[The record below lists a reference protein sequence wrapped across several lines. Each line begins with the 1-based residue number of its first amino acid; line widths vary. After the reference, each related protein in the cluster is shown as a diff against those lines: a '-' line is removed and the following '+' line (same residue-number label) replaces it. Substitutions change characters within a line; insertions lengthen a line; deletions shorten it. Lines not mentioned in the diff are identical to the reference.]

1 MRIHDCAARGN
12 IDGVQAELRKGVPVD
27 ARDEK
32 DFTPLARAAESL
44 DADEHM
50 LRLLIEAG
58 ADVNAAVEEGK
69 DFPLSL
75 AVGAGDLKR
84 LAVLLKAGANVN
96 QVADAG
102 YSALLHAMYRL
113 CQSDHLVPV
122 ATLLIES
129 GAALDHQSNYGES
142 PLKVASM
149 QERLDAVRF
158 LIEAGADRVPCSGPS

>member
-58 ADVNAAVEEGK
+58 ADDARDVWRAA
-69 DFPLSL
+69 
-75 AVGAGDLKR
+75 
-84 LAVLLKAGANVN
+84 
-96 QVADAG
+96 
-102 YSALLHAMYRL
+102 
-113 CQSDHLVPV
+113 
-122 ATLLIES
+122 
-129 GAALDHQSNYGES
+129 
-142 PLKVASM
+142 
-149 QERLDAVRF
+149 
-158 LIEAGADRVPCSGPS
+158 